1 MHVHDG
7 EIIVFDWD
15 DSHYFFFIY
24 DLAACFHETI
34 WDHPIEK
41 RQEFADNFIPAFWKG
56 YSTKFQLDR
65 KWLKFLKDFFK
76 WREFIIYMCLLRD
89 LNDDLLS
96 EHTKEQVPQWIR
108 EFRDY
113 ILDNTQIVE
122 IPQDLSIWF
131 PE

>member
-1 MHVHDG
+1 
-7 EIIVFDWD
+7 
-15 DSHYFFFIY
+15 
-24 DLAACFHETI
+24 
-34 WDHPIEK
+34 
-41 RQEFADNFIPAFWKG
+41 
-56 YSTKFQLDR
+56 
-65 KWLKFLKDFFK
+65 
-76 WREFIIYMCLLRD
+76 MCLLGD